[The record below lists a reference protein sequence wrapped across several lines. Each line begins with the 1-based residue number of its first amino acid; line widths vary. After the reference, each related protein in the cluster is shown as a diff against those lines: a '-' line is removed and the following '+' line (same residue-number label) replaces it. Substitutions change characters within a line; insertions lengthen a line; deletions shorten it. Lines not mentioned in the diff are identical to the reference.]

1 MPALNW
7 FFATTLV
14 LLLCGIAITMP
25 FVLGLIGAPV

>member
-14 LLLCGIAITMP
+14 LLLCGIAITAP
-25 FVLGLIGAPV
+25 FLLRLIGLAV